1 MSTQDKNKK
10 SDEQNKLPRRPL
22 PQSDISSKRKEIF
35 DLSKDKKKL
44 NN

>member
-10 SDEQNKLPRRPL
+10 SEQNKPTRRPL
-22 PQSDISSKRKEIF
+22 PQSDISAKRKEIF
-35 DLSKDKKKL
+35 DLSKDKKKP

>member
-10 SDEQNKLPRRPL
+10 SKQNKPIRRSL
-22 PQSDISSKRKEIF
+22 PQSDISAKRKEIF
-35 DLSKDKKKL
+35 DLSKDKKKP